1 MAHRPW
7 RAQQRD
13 ADSEVRRLLAEA
25 RHTEPVPADVAARLD
40 RVLAD
45 LSAARHRVPDTDQ
58 QVEPATTATTAPV
71 ADLAAR
77 RRRRATTLLVAAAA
91 VVAVGVGIDR
101 LTSPS
106 IPSSSSSSSA
116 SADRVGGAQQR
127 SGAGARQGAGSDGI
141 AGRGQRSPSGSTPQG
156 LAPDGQ
162 AGTITPLVRVR
173 PDHFTQDAARARRM
187 AGTAYSSQAGT
198 LDQSNSTEQQ
208 KSHGYSPS
216 PDRPAF
222 SCERADWGRG
232 RAVGVRYDHA
242 PAVLVLRP
250 PRGETQVADLYRC
263 GSTDLLRSSTLP
275 RR

>member
-13 ADSEVRRLLAEA
+13 ADSQVRRLLAEA
-25 RHTEPVPADVAARLD
+25 RHTEPVPADVAERLD

-45 LSAARHRVPDTDQ
+45 LTAARQGDPDTGR
-58 QVEPATTATTAPV
+58 QVEPATAVPV

-101 LTSPS
+101 LTSS
-106 IPSSSSSSSA
+106 STTSSSGSSSA
-116 SADRVGGAQQR
+116 SADRAGGAQQQ

-141 AGRGQRSPSGSTPQG
+141 DAPGQRSPSGSTPQG
-156 LAPDGQ
+156 LVPDAQ
-162 AGTITPLVRVR
+162 AGTLTPLVRLR
-173 PDHFTQDAARARRM
+173 ADHFSQDAARARRVLSR
-187 AGTAYSSQAGT
+187 AYNSQAGT
-198 LDQSNSTEQQ
+198 LDSSGSAKQEKTR
-208 KSHGYSPS
+208 GYSAS
-216 PDRPAF
+216 PGRSAV

-232 RAVGVRYDHA
+232 RTVGVLYDHA

-250 PRGETQVADLYRC
+250 PRGETQVVDLYRC